1 MLLVSRLF
9 ENKSYFYFFTIIIIA
24 NLLFQLVIIL
34 KTSDNSIF
42 ILVGYNLFLLF
53 IAFYKKN
60 INNLPIL
67 LLFVNFLPLIYLN
80 NEFHYN
86 FRYEILT
93 AFPVFLL
100 MLLSISQFLLTSR
113 DLSFKITYLQKPII
127 YIVIYFSVLGVV
139 GMLLHQNT
147 IWIIQQL
154 FHFYLYLLIF
164 PISYFFYKR
173 DFYFSGFSFLL
184 IISVVIAFEY
194 IVLNQLL
201 LNFRFVTFQSGF
213 LPLAS
218 GVLFAYILYNKN
230 RIRRIVATIL
240 LFIVSAGAFVT
251 LTRTLWVTTILVLF
265 FVWFFYLKSENRLSV
280 YKIASLVIIISLP
293 LFLLRDMG
301 VNSNQKTSQSN
312 AVEYRTQSVLNPLE
326 DSSFLMRVEFAYYA
340 SQRFLESPVFGKGLG
355 DYLKYQI
362 FNINDAANYY
372 IDNSWLY
379 FLWKGGL
386 IGFLLFAWLYI
397 RFFKASYFV
406 LINTSDIRVKYIT
419 LGLLSGFIGLTL
431 LGILSPLL
439 IKYKTNVLI
448 AFLFAYIEF
457 ERLKIVNDSKS
468 GKTLSVKA

>member
-1 MLLVSRLF
+1 MLFASRLF
-9 ENKSYFYFFTIIIIA
+9 EHKYHFSFFTILIIV
-24 NLLFQLVIIL
+24 NLLFQFVIIMAAL
-34 KTSDNSIF
+34 DNSIY
-42 ILVGYNLFLLF
+42 ILVGYNLFLLL
-53 IAFYKKN
+53 IAFYKKS
-60 INNLPIL
+60 INNLPTL
-67 LLFVNFLPLIYLN
+67 LIFVNFLPLIYLN
-80 NEFHYN
+80 NDFHYH
-86 FRYEILT
+86 FKYEILM
-93 AFPVFLL
+93 ALPLFLL
-100 MLLSISQFLLTSR
+100 ILLSISQFLLTSR
-113 DLSFKITYLQKPII
+113 DLSFKLTYLQKPII
-127 YIVIYFSVLGVV
+127 YIVLYFSVLGVV
-139 GMLLHQNT
+139 GMILHQST

-213 LPLAS
+213 LPLTT
-218 GVLFAYILYNKN
+218 GVLFSYILYNKN
-230 RIRRIVATIL
+230 TIRRLAASVLLLIVTT
-240 LFIVSAGAFVT
+240 GAFVT
-251 LTRTLWVTTILVLF
+251 LTRTLWVTTILVLIL
-265 FVWFFYLKSENRLSV
+265 VWFFYLKSENRLSI
-280 YKIASLVIIISLP
+280 YKIVLLVIFISLP
-293 LFLLRDMG
+293 IFLLRDMD
-301 VNSNQKTSQSN
+301 VSSDQKISQSN
-312 AVEYRTQSVLNPLE
+312 VVEYRTQSVVNPLE

-340 SQRFLESPVFGKGLG
+340 SQRFLESPIFGKGLG
-355 DYLKYQI
+355 DFLKYKI
-362 FNINDAANYY
+362 LNVNDAANYY

-406 LINTSDIRVKYIT
+406 LINTTDIRVKYIT
-419 LGLLSGFIGLTL
+419 LGLLGGFIGLSF
-431 LGILSPLL
+431 LGVLSPLL

-468 GKTLSVKA
+468 EKLYV